1 MPLSPA
7 YLGRG
12 LFLAVGKTGANT
24 MSVTENYKNDTYKA
38 IRVMGNGYDLM
49 YTTWCTNEHELYD
62 MTVRL
67 SSRVVAIRRQ

>member
-1 MPLSPA
+1 
-7 YLGRG
+7 
-12 LFLAVGKTGANT
+12 

-62 MTVRL
+62 MTVWL
-67 SSRVVAIRRQ
+67 PSRVVAIRRQ